1 MKEPDHFT
9 ESVENVQ
16 EMNRHLNWTQETS
29 ITKDE
34 VFKEIVKFKWTAAI
48 LLKNCIPEYKDLPPL
63 DIAKLIKDER
73 DRGKQTDEEIIQDEI
88 DLISGTEGTGIEKNT
103 IKDVTF
109 RAYSGVNSL
118 FINVITVNFEM
129 QNKFRKKKPNTISR
143 SVYYAA
149 SGLRAT
155 VPAGDKE
162 YANIHKVYTIW
173 LCAED
178 VVFRNGKDT
187 AFIQA
192 QEKAAY
198 VYKHRFGIFRFYDEL
213 PGRAYSRDEESDL
226 MEVVMVDLKVLQ
238 AKVEDWQCGHASDD
252 ERVMLETIYNIK
264 DAIGLMEQIYKVS
277 LTGYGKEVQYT
288 MSLMERVEEQKR
300 VIEEQKRVN
309 EEQKRV
315 NEEQGRQILEKD
327 KMIEEL
333 KRMVAELQG
342 KHQLS

>member
-1 MKEPDHFT
+1 MKQLDHFT

-16 EMNRHLNWTQETS
+16 GMNKHLNWTQEMS

-48 LLKNCIPEYKDLPPL
+48 LLKNCIPEYKDLSPL

-103 IKDVTF
+103 IKNVTF
-109 RAYSGVNSL
+109 RAYSGANPL
-118 FINVITVNFEM
+118 FINIITVNFEM
-129 QNKFRKKKPNTISR
+129 QNKFQKKKPNTISR

-155 VPAGDKE
+155 VPVGDKQ
-162 YANIHKVYTIW
+162 YVNIHKVYTIW
-173 LCAED
+173 MCAED

-192 QEKAAY
+192 HEKVVYA
-198 VYKHRFGIFRFYDEL
+198 YKHRFGIFRFYDEL
-213 PGRAYSRDEESDL
+213 PDRAYSRDEESDL
-226 MEVVMVDLKVLQ
+226 MEVVMVELKVLK
-238 AKVEDWQCGHASDD
+238 AKVEDQQYGHASDD
-252 ERVMLETIYNIK
+252 EKVMLETIYNIK
-264 DAIGLMEQIYKVS
+264 DAIGLMEQIYKVN

-288 MSLMERVEEQKR
+288 MSLMERLEEQKR
-300 VIEEQKRVN
+300 VNEEQKRVN